1 MIVPSLL
8 ALIPLPG
15 VADITPAGSRR
26 GGHVLAH
33 EPVHMIFPPAS
44 DARSYRVNP
53 VASTRAVPT
62 PGTDLVPIV
71 TEPPSAVGP
80 LLPPELRVLL
90 FAHADNTTRVAAD
103 TIQTSRALPLDVFAI
118 RSSLRHRAPWKPD
131 EGTTQILSA
140 SWEYGRTS
148 LQDRADLNPGLMET
162 PNLGKGGDFARVKTE
177 RERLR
182 RLAEVAGS
190 ASEPHRSGLRKSMSG
205 S

>member
-1 MIVPSLL
+1 LL

-15 VADITPAGSRR
+15 VADITPAGSRS

-71 TEPPSAVGP
+71 TEPPWAVGP
-80 LLPPELRVLL
+80 LLPPELGAVP

-103 TIQTSRALPLDVFAI
+103 TIQTSRTLPLDVFAI
-118 RSSLRHRAPWKPD
+118 IPPCGIGALWKPD
-131 EGTTQILSA
+131 EGTIHILSA

-148 LQDRADLNPGLMET
+148 LQDRADLNPGLD
-162 PNLGKGGDFARVKTE
+162 GD
-177 RERLR
+177 
-182 RLAEVAGS
+182 
-190 ASEPHRSGLRKSMSG
+190 SEPWSGVAR
-205 S
+205 

>member
-1 MIVPSLL
+1 VIVPSLL

-15 VADITPAGSRR
+15 VADITPAGSRS

-71 TEPPSAVGP
+71 TEPPWAVGP
-80 LLPPELRVLL
+80 LLPPELGAVP

-103 TIQTSRALPLDVFAI
+103 TIQTSRTLPLDVFAI
-118 RSSLRHRAPWKPD
+118 IPPCGIGPSGSRTRAPSISCP
-131 EGTTQILSA
+131 
-140 SWEYGRTS
+140 R
-148 LQDRADLNPGLMET
+148 
-162 PNLGKGGDFARVKTE
+162 LGNTV
-177 RERLR
+177 
-182 RLAEVAGS
+182 
-190 ASEPHRSGLRKSMSG
+190 GLRSRIVLI
-205 S
+205 